1 MPGLHFNHKVRFM
14 THFAAARSPLLPSCF
29 ENCFVPLAD
38 NIWLLRTVCVVVQI
52 HTYTVIP
59 KVLYIRRIGKRISLA
74 FGSKGR
80 ISYS

>member
-1 MPGLHFNHKVRFM
+1 MQV
-14 THFAAARSPLLPSCF
+14 
-29 ENCFVPLAD
+29 
-38 NIWLLRTVCVVVQI
+38 

>member
-1 MPGLHFNHKVRFM
+1 MPDLHVNHKVRFM
-14 THFAAARSPLLPSCF
+14 THYAS
-29 ENCFVPLAD
+29 AD
-38 NIWLLRTVCVVVQI
+38 HPFTKLELCCAWRANHIWMLRIACVVVQI

-80 ISYS
+80 ITYS